1 MLAENQHLGRGPV
14 FRNRVWSETVIRTAS
29 EHVKMVPMTSPRDW
43 RSRLASAIRTD
54 PASRP
59 MTEAMLTIDEIYA
72 RKVID
77 LSMRIGEALI
87 AVGASANEV
96 ALSTTRVAGA
106 LGVRPV
112 HVDITYNSIGVS
124 YHRDETELPFTLLR
138 VVRAPVPDHSK
149 LQQLQALVADIQSG
163 LDLDEARTRFHVIRR
178 MPFRYRPAIIVMAQG
193 MLVVGVCLLF
203 GASWV
208 VTLVA
213 FLAATSAA
221 MAQRGMSRLH
231 MPFFFS
237 QAVGAL
243 VVTAFAA
250 VTIWLGNLGVM
261 FFVDARPAII
271 VAAGIVLML
280 AGMSVVAAAQDAID
294 GFALTAGG
302 RILDLAL
309 LTLGVVIGI
318 IGGVELARALGFG
331 FALTNDPPGFGPLP
345 MQAIGV
351 VVIAVAV
358 AVWNGARTRTILV
371 SVVIASIAWFG
382 YSLAVAAGAGIPL
395 ASGVGALVA
404 SFVGTLI
411 AHRLHV
417 PSIAVTTAA
426 IVPMVPGSAV
436 FRGLLGV
443 MEAQGDP
450 QLLMVGV
457 AELIVAGAIGIAL
470 ASGASLG
477 LFLGA
482 PLRDTLESVVRR
494 RGRIR

>member
-1 MLAENQHLGRGPV
+1 
-14 FRNRVWSETVIRTAS
+14 
-29 EHVKMVPMTSPRDW
+29 
-43 RSRLASAIRTD
+43 
-54 PASRP
+54 
-59 MTEAMLTIDEIYA
+59 
-72 RKVID
+72 
-77 LSMRIGEALI
+77 
-87 AVGASANEV
+87 
-96 ALSTTRVAGA
+96 
-106 LGVRPV
+106 
-112 HVDITYNSIGVS
+112 
-124 YHRDETELPFTLLR
+124 
-138 VVRAPVPDHSK
+138 
-149 LQQLQALVADIQSG
+149 
-163 LDLDEARTRFHVIRR
+163 
-178 MPFRYRPAIIVMAQG
+178 
-193 MLVVGVCLLF
+193 
-203 GASWV
+203 
-208 VTLVA
+208 
-213 FLAATSAA
+213 
-221 MAQRGMSRLH
+221 
-231 MPFFFS
+231 
-237 QAVGAL
+237 
-243 VVTAFAA
+243 
-250 VTIWLGNLGVM
+250 
-261 FFVDARPAII
+261 
-271 VAAGIVLML
+271 ML